1 MYSGLIHTL
10 RYAHLAGNPA
20 AIPRARLEASF
31 TVMYKTFVAE
41 LTEAARFG
49 TGSEMRALL
58 DRLEARVQIGRQADA
73 AAAAPAVAALEAAL
87 AAARAAPLSPA
98 VAAQVAALQAALD
111 AERVSVATSVE
122 TAEHS
127 LRRGGE

>member
-58 DRLEARVQIGRQADA
+58 D
-73 AAAAPAVAALEAAL
+73 
-87 AAARAAPLSPA
+87 
-98 VAAQVAALQAALD
+98 
-111 AERVSVATSVE
+111 
-122 TAEHS
+122 
-127 LRRGGE
+127 